1 MRFPIVLSSSSRDC
15 HNPTEKLSVLMKI
28 TGDEGWGHLRG
39 WEETIVGEA
48 PEDLAEGRLGGH
60 PERGVSAKELE

>member
-1 MRFPIVLSSSSRDC
+1 
-15 HNPTEKLSVLMKI
+15 MKM

-48 PEDLAEGRLGGH
+48 PEDLAEGWLGGC
-60 PERGVSAKELE
+60 PKRGVSAKELE